1 MNVRDIAIPFDEN
14 APCGENIR
22 NNTIVRKIY
31 YSIKDAR
38 NLARTVERGIS
49 PGDTIGVA
57 PAWSEVNNLGLRILS
72 SESKDLEVLAWLA
85 EAQLRLSGFEGL
97 GEVYAAIMSLL
108 DKYWDELH
116 SIGDDDFHERFAPL
130 AGLNGV
136 GGEGTIIQAV
146 RLSPLVPGAKFGQFS
161 LWDFQLSQR
170 PSESQRREDLHQ
182 AASEA
187 GVSAMAGHL
196 KHLTQCIA
204 NFDALTLL
212 LTERCG
218 DQAPPSSNTRN
229 VLLEAAAA
237 IRQLAGIENDAPA
250 TAEIAPMAAN
260 SNSPEPEAPRP
271 RSLSADNI
279 ATREEALEILVGVAR
294 YFRRTEPHSPISM
307 ALETLV
313 RRSRMDFS
321 ELLAE
326 LLPEPQARNAVLSA
340 AGIKSAADKGG

>member
-1 MNVRDIAIPFDEN
+1 MNIRDIAIPFDEN

-22 NNTIVRKIY
+22 NNTVSRKIY
-31 YSIKDAR
+31 YNIKDAR

-49 PGDTIGVA
+49 PGETIGVS
-57 PAWSEVNNLGLRILS
+57 PAWIDVNNLGLRILS
-72 SESKDLEVLAWLA
+72 SDSKDLEVLAWLA
-85 EAQLRLSGFEGL
+85 EAQLRLAGFAGL
-97 GEVYAAIMSLL
+97 GEVYAAMMSLL
-108 DKYWDELH
+108 DKHWDELH

-130 AGLNGV
+130 AGLNGM

-170 PSESQRREDLHQ
+170 PNESQRREDLYL

-187 GVSAMAGHL
+187 GVSAMAAHL
-196 KHLTQCIA
+196 KQLNQCIA
-204 NFDALTLL
+204 SFDALTALL
-212 LTERCG
+212 AERCG

-229 VLLEAAAA
+229 VLFEAAAA
-237 IRQLAGIENDAPA
+237 IRQLAGIENDEAAADAETAPL
-250 TAEIAPMAAN
+250 AAN

-271 RSLSADNI
+271 RSADTI
-279 ATREEALEILVGVAR
+279 ASREEALEILAGVAR

-340 AGIKSAADKGG
+340 AGIKSAADKGE

>member
-22 NNTIVRKIY
+22 NNTIARKIY
-31 YSIKDAR
+31 YRIKDAR

-72 SESKDLEVLAWLA
+72 SDSKDLEVLAWLA

-196 KHLTQCIA
+196 KHLT
-204 NFDALTLL
+204 
-212 LTERCG
+212 
-218 DQAPPSSNTRN
+218 
-229 VLLEAAAA
+229 
-237 IRQLAGIENDAPA
+237 
-250 TAEIAPMAAN
+250 
-260 SNSPEPEAPRP
+260 
-271 RSLSADNI
+271 
-279 ATREEALEILVGVAR
+279 
-294 YFRRTEPHSPISM
+294 
-307 ALETLV
+307 
-313 RRSRMDFS
+313 
-321 ELLAE
+321 
-326 LLPEPQARNAVLSA
+326 
-340 AGIKSAADKGG
+340 